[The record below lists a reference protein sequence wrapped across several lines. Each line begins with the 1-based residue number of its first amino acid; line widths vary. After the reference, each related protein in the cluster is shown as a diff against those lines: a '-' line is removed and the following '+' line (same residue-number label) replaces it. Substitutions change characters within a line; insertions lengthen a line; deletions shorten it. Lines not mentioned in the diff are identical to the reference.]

1 MYIIL
6 LIVCILYANI
16 FIYYY
21 REIFY
26 LSYTKLYKIYK
37 CNYKL
42 TLLTLNLAYNSN
54 DK

>member
-1 MYIIL
+1 MNIIK
-6 LIVCILYANI
+6 NI
-16 FIYYY
+16 MK
-21 REIFY
+21 ES
-26 LSYTKLYKIYK
+26 SYTKLYKIYK